1 MANNVI
7 RVSLMKK
14 IKFSSY
20 KTLQTFTV
28 FPRMI
33 AGGDYIFFRSK
44 RGRSFEERRLFE
56 GGNYFKF
63 LLTGSRVLNIL
74 FYFPI
79 K

>member
-1 MANNVI
+1 MTNNVI

-14 IKFSSY
+14 IKFSYHKY

-28 FPRMI
+28 FPRII
-33 AGGDYIFFRSK
+33 AGGDYCFFRTK
-44 RGRSFEERRLFE
+44 RGQLFKRRRLFQI
-56 GGNYFKF
+56 

-74 FYFPI
+74 FHFPI